1 MDKMNEMMSSPEFS
15 TLKEDIISRIDMSR
29 DVSDSEIKDIIK
41 EAICELRKNKSISLV
56 KMEELFRLLFN
67 EVRRMGILEEL
78 IADNTVTEIMVNGTK
93 DIFIEKDG
101 VLSRWD
107 RHFETEEK
115 LRSVIQQIV
124 AKCNRVVNEASPI
137 VDARLSNGA
146 RVNVVMNPVAVNGPI
161 LTIRRF
167 PDDPISMKDL
177 ISFNSVTVEAAEYL
191 KRLVVSGYNIFVSGG
206 TGSGKTTFLNA
217 LSEYIPHD
225 ERVITIEDSAE
236 LQIRGIDNLVRLET
250 RNANVEGLKEI
261 SIRDLIKSSLRMR
274 PDRIIVGEIRDGA
287 ALDFLSAA
295 NTGHDGSLCTG
306 HANSAKDMLSRI
318 ETMVLMGMDLPLS
331 AIRRQMASAIDII
344 IHLGRLRDKSRKVLE
359 ITEMTGLSNGEFTL
373 NPIFRFTEEGET
385 KHGIIKGN
393 LKKTGTLS
401 FVEKLQRHGLYNK
414 SAV

>member
-1 MDKMNEMMSSPEFS
+1 MDESELNLYDNRFS
-15 TLKEDIISRIDMSR
+15 ILKEEIISRIDMSR
-29 DVSDSEIKDIIK
+29 DVSDDEIKDIIK
-41 EAICELRKNKSISLV
+41 DTIYELRQKENISLAER
-56 KMEELFRLLFN
+56 EELFRLLFY
-67 EVRRMGILEEL
+67 EVRRLGILEEL
-78 IADNTVTEIMVNGTK
+78 IADNSVTEIMVNGTN
-93 DIFIEKDG
+93 DIFIEKNG
-101 VLSRWD
+101 AISKWD
-107 RHFETEEK
+107 RHFESQEK

-124 AKCNRVVNEASPI
+124 AKSNRVVNEASPI
-137 VDARLSNGA
+137 VDARLENGA
-146 RVNVVMNPVAVNGPI
+146 RVNVVMNPVAINGPI

-167 PDDPISMKDL
+167 PDDPITMKDL
-177 ISFNSVTVEAAEYL
+177 IAFSSVTAEAAEYL
-191 KRLVVSGYNIFVSGG
+191 QKLVISGYNIFVSGG

-236 LQIRGIDNLVRLET
+236 LQIKGIDNLVKLET

-261 SIRDLIKSSLRMR
+261 SIRDLIKASLRMR

-344 IHLGRLRDKSRKVLE
+344 IHLGRLRDRSRKVLE
-359 ITEMTGLSNGEFTL
+359 ITELTGLSNGEFTL
-373 NPIFRFTEEGET
+373 NPLFSFIEEGET
-385 KHGIIKGN
+385 KHGLIKGS
-393 LKKTGTLS
+393 LKKTGKLS
-401 FVEKLQRHGLYNK
+401 YIEKLQRHGLYDKN
-414 SAV
+414 SV